1 MKQSVRFKIIS
12 IFAVCIFMVTIVATI
27 SKSGVLPINSYESEA
42 VEDYRQD
49 AENEIKYNTIIVR
62 SAQLSV

>member
-49 AENEIKYNTIIVR
+49 A
-62 SAQLSV
+62 